1 MTSAR
6 FAIAVS
12 LLLAIAAVIVGA
24 AAFMMAWVEEDDET
38 GRLVS
43 TRITNS
49 YEGDPVLFPLDDF
62 YFARGR
68 DEKMRALYVYPPGF
82 FGHTR
87 GCKVVWIADEDIDG
101 PGGDGP
107 GYFVDPCGGAR
118 FTADGLLAAGPADRG
133 LDYFQ
138 TQPGVEGIVVDTRTL
153 WCGPLYELPT
163 PVPTETPTPFVEP
176 TFGSATPSP
185 SVTPFGAATATPSPT
200 ETATATGTRTAT
212 GSPIATPDA
221 EETAT
226 ARATPRECDRVT
238 ANTER

>member
-1 MTSAR
+1 LTSAR
-6 FAIAVS
+6 FAVALS
-12 LLLAIAAVIVGA
+12 LLIAIAAVIVGA
-24 AAFMMAWVEEDDET
+24 AAFMMAWAEDGDAT

-49 YEGDPVLFPLDDF
+49 YEGEPVLFPLDDF

-68 DEKMRALYVYPPGF
+68 DERMRALYLYPPGF

-87 GCKVVWIADEDIDG
+87 GCKVVWVGDEDIDG
-101 PGGDGP
+101 PDGEGP

-118 FTADGLLAAGPADRG
+118 FTPDGTLAAGPADRG

-153 WCGPLYELPT
+153 WCGPLYEPPT
-163 PVPTETPTPFVEP
+163 PVPTDTATPFVEP
-176 TFGSATPSP
+176 TIGSATPSP
-185 SVTPFGAATATPSPT
+185 SATLFGAATATSSPT
-200 ETATATGTRTAT
+200 DTATATPTRTAT

-226 ARATPRECDRVT
+226 ARATPSECDRVSP
-238 ANTER
+238 NTKR